1 MGKTKKVVRKRG
13 AESFRDRAWNA
24 IAKFRAPRWL
34 QAAFP
39 YIVVAV
45 VIFLVGGGFYC
56 VVVRPPLII
65 VLESIL
71 VMILYAVAVFGFIII
86 KKAPYMLYRHT
97 TACPAS
103 MRRSSRDLATVLLH
117 YTYLH
122 HYTTTH
128 LNLL

>member
-1 MGKTKKVVRKRG
+1 VGKTKKVVRKRG

-97 TACPAS
+97 TAWLLLVCGVAAVTI
-103 MRRSSRDLATVLLH
+103 ATVLLH

-122 HYTTTH
+122 RYTP
-128 LNLL
+128 